1 MKLLAVDGNSLINR
15 AFYGIRLLTTKEGV
29 FTNGVYGFITMLNRI
44 IEMEKPDGVAVAFD
58 LRKPTFRH
66 ELYKEY
72 KAGRKGMPDELASQ
86 MPLLKEWLT
95 LMGYSVLEVEGFEAD
110 DILGTLASLS
120 EESGNSCFI
129 ATGDRDSFQ
138 LVSDNVTVLN
148 TVTKGGHPEII
159 RYDTAA
165 IIEKYGV
172 QPKQMLDI
180 KALQGDASDNI
191 PGVAGVGEKT
201 AGSLIAEFGSIEN
214 IYNNIENIDIKAT
227 LKAKLLASKDNAFLS
242 YTLGKIRRDV
252 PISRNLSDYLPK
264 ERNDKELAKFMTKLE
279 FFSLMEKMGITATA
293 PEETQEEKSA
303 DYIVA
308 DFNTLETNDLCH
320 VVCENG
326 QFAVAY
332 NGKVALIPSE
342 KVKDFLEN
350 DCKKDI
356 YNCKEVYK
364 LFPDTKNVVFDSML
378 AGYLCS
384 PSAKS
389 YELSR
394 LAAEYSATTPTIVG
408 DDNSILFAAATA
420 CEVSNKLLKEVKD
433 KNFTALLND
442 IELPLSKVLA
452 AMENVGFLVDIAGIK
467 EMGRNLGESL
477 KNLESEIYTAAGCE
491 FNINS
496 PKQLGEVLFEKLML
510 PCKKKTKSGYSTNAE
525 VLESLVDEHPVIELI
540 LEYRKLGKL
549 KSTYCDGLVSF
560 VEKDGRIRSTLNQT
574 ETRTGRISSLEPNLQ
589 NIPVRTREG
598 KELRRFFK
606 ATEGY
611 TLIDADYSQ
620 IELRVLAHIADDEI
634 MKEAFLS
641 GADIHLSTAASVFG
655 LPQNMVTPIMRSRAK
670 AVNFGI
676 VYGIGAFSLA
686 KDIGVTRKEASDY
699 IKGYM
704 QNFSGVAEYMDKVV
718 ADAKENGYVVTLF
731 GRRRYLPELTASNGM
746 LRAFG
751 ERVARNM
758 PIQGTAADIIK
769 IAMVKVHERLLKENL
784 DARIIMQ
791 VHDELII
798 EAKEDIAEYV
808 AKLLRQEMENA
819 CKLSVPLIADTSIG
833 KTWYDAKG

>member
-15 AFYGIRLLTTKEGV
+15 AFYGIRLLTTKDGV
-29 FTNGVYGFITMLNRI
+29 FTNGVYGFINMLNRI
-44 IEMEKPDGVAVAFD
+44 IEMENPDGVAVAFD

-86 MPLLKEWLT
+86 MPILKEWLK

-110 DILGTLASLS
+110 DILGTLASAA
-120 EESGNSCFI
+120 EESGNSCII

-138 LVSDNVTVLN
+138 LISDSVTVLN

-159 RYDTAA
+159 RYDSAA

-172 QPKQMLDI
+172 TPKQMLDI

-201 AGSLIAEFGSIEN
+201 AGALVADFGGIEN
-214 IYNNIENIDIKAT
+214 IYNNIDNIDIKPT

-242 YTLGKIRRDV
+242 YTLGEIRRDV
-252 PISRNLSDYLPK
+252 PISRDLNDYLPK
-264 ERNDKELAKFMTKLE
+264 ERNLSELAKLMTRLE
-279 FFSLMEKMGITATA
+279 FFSLMEKMGISATA
-293 PEETQEEKSA
+293 PEETAEETAEYS
-303 DYIVA
+303 VV
-308 DFNTLETNDLCH
+308 DFDSLEFNELCH
-320 VVCENG
+320 IVCESG
-326 QFAVAY
+326 EFSVAVD
-332 NGKVALIPSE
+332 GKVALVPQGKIKE
-342 KVKDFLEN
+342 LLESY
-350 DCKKDI
+350 CKKDI

-364 LFPDTKNVVFDSML
+364 AFPNTKNIVFDSML

-394 LAAEYSATTPTIVG
+394 LLAEYSAATPTVVG
-408 DDNSILFAAATA
+408 DDNPLLFAAATA
-420 CEVSNKLLKEVKD
+420 SEVAKRLLKEVED
-433 KNFTALLND
+433 KNFGALLKD

-452 AMENVGFLVDIAGIK
+452 AMENVGFLVDTDGITK
-467 EMGRNLGESL
+467 MGETLGETL
-477 KNLESEIYTAAGCE
+477 KNLENEIYASAGCE

-496 PKQLGEVLFEKLML
+496 PKQLGEVLFGKLNL

-549 KSTYCDGLVSF
+549 KSTYCDGLVTF
-560 VEKDGRIRSTLNQT
+560 VCEDGRIRSTLNQT

-589 NIPVRTREG
+589 NIPVKTREG

-606 ATEGY
+606 AQDGY

-634 MKEAFLS
+634 MKDAFLS

-704 QNFSGVAEYMDKVV
+704 QNFSGVANYMDKVV

-758 PIQGTAADIIK
+758 PIQGSAADIIK
-769 IAMVKVHERLLKENL
+769 IAMVKVHERLIEENL

-808 AKLLRQEMENA
+808 SKLLREEMENA

>member
-15 AFYGIRLLTTKEGV
+15 AFYGIRLLTTKDGV
-29 FTNGVYGFITMLNRI
+29 FTNGVYGFINMLNRI
-44 IEMEKPDGVAVAFD
+44 IEMENPDGVAVAFD

-86 MPLLKEWLT
+86 MPILKEWLK

-110 DILGTLASLS
+110 DILGTLASAS
-120 EESGNSCFI
+120 EESGNSCII

-138 LVSDNVTVLN
+138 LISDSVTVLN

-159 RYDTAA
+159 RYDAAA
-165 IIEKYGV
+165 IVEKYGV
-172 QPKQMLDI
+172 TPKQMLDI

-201 AGSLIAEFGSIEN
+201 AGALVADFGGIEN
-214 IYNNIENIDIKAT
+214 IYNNIDNIDIKPT

-242 YTLGKIRRDV
+242 YTLGEIRRDV
-252 PISRNLSDYLPK
+252 PISRDLNDYLPK
-264 ERNDKELAKFMTKLE
+264 ERNLSELAKLMTRLE
-279 FFSLMEKMGITATA
+279 FFSLMQKMGITAAA
-293 PEETQEEKSA
+293 PVETDEESA
-303 DYIVA
+303 EYTVV
-308 DFNTLETNDLCH
+308 DFNSLEFNKLCH
-320 VVCENG
+320 IVCESG
-326 QFAVAY
+326 EFSVAVDD
-332 NGKVALIPSE
+332 KVALVPQGKIKE
-342 KVKDFLEN
+342 LLEN

-364 LFPDTKNVVFDSML
+364 AFPNTKNIVFDSML

-394 LAAEYSATTPTIVG
+394 LLAEYSAATPTVVG
-408 DDNSILFAAATA
+408 NDNPLLFAAATA
-420 CEVSNKLLKEVKD
+420 SEVAKRLLKEVED
-433 KNFTALLND
+433 KNFGALLKD

-452 AMENVGFLVDIAGIK
+452 AMENVGFLVDTDGITK
-467 EMGRNLGESL
+467 MGETLGETL
-477 KNLESEIYTAAGCE
+477 KNLENEIYASAGCE

-496 PKQLGEVLFEKLML
+496 PKQLGEVLFEKLNL

-549 KSTYCDGLVSF
+549 KSTYCDGLVTF
-560 VEKDGRIRSTLNQT
+560 VCEDGRIRSTLNQT

-589 NIPVRTREG
+589 NIPVKTREG

-606 ATEGY
+606 AQDGY

-620 IELRVLAHIADDEI
+620 IELRVLAHIAEDEI

-704 QNFSGVAEYMDKVV
+704 QNFSGVANYMDKVV

-769 IAMVKVHERLLKENL
+769 IAMVKVHERLIEENL

-808 AKLLRQEMENA
+808 AKLLREEMENA
-819 CKLSVPLIADTSIG
+819 CSLSVPLIADTSIG

>member
-15 AFYGIRLLTTKEGV
+15 AFYGIRLLTTKDGI
-29 FTNGVYGFITMLNRI
+29 FTNGIYGFINMLNRI
-44 IEMEKPDGVAVAFD
+44 IEMENPDGVAVAFD

-66 ELYKEY
+66 ELYKDY

-86 MPLLKEWLT
+86 LPLLKEWLT
-95 LMGYSVLEVEGFEAD
+95 LMGYAVLEKEGFEAD
-110 DILGTLASLS
+110 DILGTLAAAA
-120 EESGNSCFI
+120 EKSGDTCII

-165 IIEKYGV
+165 IVEKYGV
-172 QPKQMLDI
+172 TPKRMIDI

-201 AGSLIAEFGSIEN
+201 AGQLVANFGGIDD
-214 IYNNIENIDIKAT
+214 IYNNLDTLDIKPN
-227 LKAKLLASKDNAFLS
+227 LKAKLLASKDNAYLS
-242 YTLGKIRRDV
+242 YTLGTICRDV
-252 PISRNLSDYLPK
+252 PISTTLVDYLPR
-264 ERNDKELAKFMTKLE
+264 ERDNQKLSQLMTRLE
-279 FFSLMEKMGITATA
+279 FFSLMEKMGITASAIA
-293 PEETQEEKSA
+293 PKAEQSA
-303 DYIVA
+303 KYKAVSFNDIKLDSTCHIVY
-308 DFNTLETNDLCH
+308 NDGSAA
-320 VVCENG
+320 VCCGEL
-326 QFAVAY
+326 VAE
-332 NGKVALIPSE
+332 VP
-342 KVKDFLEN
+342 KDKLQGLLN
-350 DCKKDI
+350 SDTPKDI

-364 LFPDTKNVVFDSML
+364 VYPDTKNVVFDSML

-389 YELSR
+389 YELDR
-394 LAAEYSATTPTIVG
+394 LAAEYSAVAPEIEGEVTEQITLATT
-408 DDNSILFAAATA
+408 SA
-420 CEVSNKLLKEVKD
+420 EVTKVLKKEIEDQDFTTLLS
-433 KNFTALLND
+433 D

-452 AMENVGFLVDIAGIK
+452 AMENTGFLVDTAGI
-467 EMGRNLGESL
+467 EQMGMR
-477 KNLESEIYTAAGCE
+477 LESTLNELQEGIYTLAMCE

-496 PKQLGEVLFEKLML
+496 PKQLGEVLFEKLGL

-525 VLESLVDEHPVIELI
+525 VLEGLQGEHPIIELI

-549 KSTYCDGLVSF
+549 KSTYCDGLVGF
-560 VEKDGRIRSTLNQT
+560 ADENGRIHSTLNQT

-589 NIPVRTREG
+589 NIPVRTPEG
-598 KELRRFFK
+598 RELRRFFK
-606 ATEGY
+606 ASEGC
-611 TLIDADYSQ
+611 TLLDADYSQ
-620 IELRVLAHIADDEI
+620 IELRVLAHIADDPR
-634 MKEAFLS
+634 MKDAFLS

-655 LPQNMVTPIMRSRAK
+655 LPESMVTPIMRSRAK

-699 IKGYM
+699 INGYM
-704 QNFSGVAEYMDKVV
+704 QNFSGVADYMDKVV

-731 GRRRYLPELTASNGM
+731 GRRRYLPELTSSNGM

-769 IAMVKVHERLLKENL
+769 IAMVKVHDRLEREKL

-798 EAKEDIAEYV
+798 EAREDIADYV
-808 AKLLRQEMENA
+808 SELLTEEMQNA
-819 CKLSVPLIADTSIG
+819 VALSVPLIAETNTG

>member
-15 AFYGIRLLTTKEGV
+15 AFYGIRMLTTKDGI
-29 FTNGVYGFITMLNRI
+29 FTNGIYGFINMLNRI
-44 IEMEKPDGVAVAFD
+44 IEMENPDGVAVAFD

-66 ELYKEY
+66 KLYSEY

-86 MPLLKEWLT
+86 LPLLKEWLE
-95 LMGYSVLEVEGFEAD
+95 LMGYAVLEKEGFEAD
-110 DILGTLASLS
+110 DILGTLAAAV
-120 EESGNSCFI
+120 EKSGDTCII

-138 LVSDNVTVLN
+138 LISDNVTVLN

-159 RYDTAA
+159 RYDTTA
-165 IIEKYGV
+165 IMEKYGV
-172 QPKQMLDI
+172 SPKRMIDI

-201 AGSLIAEFGSIEN
+201 AGQLVADFGGIDD
-214 IYNNIENIDIKAT
+214 IYNNIDTLDIKPN
-227 LKAKLLASKDNAFLS
+227 LKAKLLASKDNAYLS
-242 YTLGKIRRDV
+242 YTLGAICRDV
-252 PISRNLSDYLPK
+252 PISTTLTDYLPK
-264 ERNDKELAKFMTKLE
+264 KRDDLQLSQLMTRLE
-279 FFSLMEKMGITATA
+279 FFSLMEKMGISATA
-293 PEETQEEKSA
+293 VSPKSQDSA
-303 DYIVA
+303 KYKVVSFNDINLEGTCHIV
-308 DFNTLETNDLCH
+308 
-320 VVCENG
+320 
-326 QFAVAY
+326 Y
-332 NGKVALIPSE
+332 NGGSAAVSCGELVAEVPNDKLQSLLNSDIP
-342 KVKDFLEN
+342 
-350 DCKKDI
+350 KDI
-356 YNCKEVYK
+356 YNCKEIYK
-364 LFPDTKNVVFDSML
+364 AYPDTKNVVFDSML

-389 YELSR
+389 YELER
-394 LAAEYSATTPTIVG
+394 LAAEYSAVTPEFEGETTELITLAA
-408 DDNSILFAAATA
+408 ILR
-420 CEVSNKLLKEVKD
+420 EVTKCLNKEIED
-433 KNFTALLND
+433 KGFTALLSD

-452 AMENVGFLVDIAGIK
+452 AMESTGFLVDTTGI
-467 EMGRNLGESL
+467 EQMGKR
-477 KNLESEIYTAAGCE
+477 LESTLKELQEGIYACAECE

-496 PKQLGEVLFEKLML
+496 PKQLGEVLFEKLGL
-510 PCKKKTKSGYSTNAE
+510 PCKKKTKRGYSTNAE
-525 VLESLVDEHPVIELI
+525 VLEGLQEEHPIIELI

-549 KSTYCDGLVSF
+549 KSTYCDGLVAF
-560 VEKDGRIRSTLNQT
+560 ADENGRIHSTLNQT

-589 NIPVRTREG
+589 NIPVRTPEG
-598 KELRRFFK
+598 RELRRFFK
-606 ATEGY
+606 ATDGY
-611 TLIDADYSQ
+611 TLLDADYSQ
-620 IELRVLAHIADDEI
+620 IELRVLAHIADDAR
-634 MKEAFLS
+634 MKDAFLS
-641 GADIHLSTAASVFG
+641 GADIHLSTAASVFS
-655 LPQNMVTPIMRSRAK
+655 LPESMVTPIMRSRAK

-704 QNFSGVAEYMDKVV
+704 QNFSGVADYMDKVV

-731 GRRRYLPELTASNGM
+731 GRRRYLPELTSSNGM

-769 IAMVKVHERLLKENL
+769 IAMVKVHNRIVREKL

-798 EAKEDIAEYV
+798 EAREEISDYV
-808 AKLLRQEMENA
+808 SGLLTEEMQNA
-819 CKLSVPLIADTSIG
+819 VELSVPLIADTNIG